1 MAKIIDFKRLFLILT
16 DFWRLLSKF
25 WDFFIFGRKNQINSK
40 KLFLFVKATLSDL
53 WFLSENLQKILFAA
67 VLRHLE
73 NSDESRKSGFQER
86 QIDVA
91 QSLRPAF
98 HRNSA
103 ADPRLFRRVHHPAI
117 NLVGPQKIVKSQSM
131 RPRAERRQ
139 KINHTPPRFFM

>member
-1 MAKIIDFKRLFLILT
+1 MAKIIDFKRLFLILRN
-16 DFWRLLSKF
+16 FWRFLNKF
-25 WDFFIFGRKNQINSK
+25 CDFFYFLQKNQINSK
-40 KLFLFVKATLSDL
+40 KLFLFAKATLSDL

-67 VLRHLE
+67 FLRYLE
-73 NSDESRKSGFQER
+73 NSDECRKSGFQER

-91 QSLRPAF
+91 RSLRPAF

-103 ADPRLFRRVHHPAI
+103 ADLRLFGRVHHPAI